1 MVTEADII
9 KLYGKPGQPK
19 IKFTMPMLEEMTK
32 NKEMLGKFRRTIKQI
47 KPKLQ
52 TISN

>member
-1 MVTEADII
+1 MVTESEIV

-32 NKEMLGKFRRTIKQI
+32 SKEMLGKFRKTIKQI
-47 KPKLQ
+47 KPKLK